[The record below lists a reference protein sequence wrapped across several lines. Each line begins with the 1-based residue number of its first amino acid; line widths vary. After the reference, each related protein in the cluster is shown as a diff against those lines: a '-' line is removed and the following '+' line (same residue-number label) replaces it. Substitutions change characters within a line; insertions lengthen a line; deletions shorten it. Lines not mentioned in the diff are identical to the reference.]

1 MAETASTIVY
11 VLPWWMQWVQV
22 GGVAFISCVG
32 AWIAYRQSRIAAAK
46 LNLDLYDRRF
56 KVFNAAREFA
66 TVALLTDIESTALP
80 KFQAST
86 IDAVFLFN
94 EEIAKYLDEFGVKI
108 FQLQSSKT
116 HLEHATTLKARERF
130 TNEIGSQEKI
140 VTAELNVLVDKFK
153 PFLKLG
159 NI

>member
-1 MAETASTIVY
+1 
-11 VLPWWMQWVQV
+11 MQA
-22 GGVAFISCVG
+22 GGVALISVLG
-32 AWIAYRQSRIAAAK
+32 ALIAYRQSRIAAAK

-66 TVALLTDIESTALP
+66 TVVLLTDIESNALP

-94 EEIAKYLDEFGVKI
+94 EEIEKYLDEFGVKI
-108 FQLQSSKT
+108 LKLQSSKT
-116 HLEHATTLKARERF
+116 SLEHATTLKARERF
-130 TNEIGSQEKI
+130 TDEVGSQEKV
-140 VTAELNVLVDKFK
+140 VTAEMDVLVDKFK

>member
-1 MAETASTIVY
+1 MAEPTSTVAY

-22 GGVAFISCVG
+22 GGVAFISGLG

-66 TVALLTDIESTALP
+66 TVALLTDIESNALP

-86 IDAVFLFN
+86 IDAVFLFI
-94 EEIAKYLDEFGVKI
+94 EEIEKYLDEFGVKI
-108 FQLQSSKT
+108 LELQSLKT
-116 HLEHATTLKARERF
+116 HLERATIQKAQERF
-130 TNEIGSQEKI
+130 TEEIGSQEKL
-140 VTAELNVLVDKFK
+140 VTAELDVLVDKFK
-153 PFLKLG
+153 PFLKL
-159 NI
+159 